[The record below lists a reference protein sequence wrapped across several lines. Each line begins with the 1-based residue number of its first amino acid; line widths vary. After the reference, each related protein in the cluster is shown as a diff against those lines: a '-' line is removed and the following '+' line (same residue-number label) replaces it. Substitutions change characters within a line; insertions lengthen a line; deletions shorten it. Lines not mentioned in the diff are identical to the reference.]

1 MRKNFEHSF
10 RHNAIFSGDDP
21 QKCIAQI
28 LKHNLFNPSFCKRKK
43 KNVNGFEMF
52 VQECLSARNISVIQ
66 NLIMYVMYLPD

>member
-21 QKCIAQI
+21 QKRIAQI
-28 LKHNLFNPSFCKRKK
+28 LKHNLFNPSFCK

>member
-28 LKHNLFNPSFCKRKK
+28 LKHNLFNPSFCKKK
-43 KNVNGFEMF
+43 M
-52 VQECLSARNISVIQ
+52 
-66 NLIMYVMYLPD
+66 